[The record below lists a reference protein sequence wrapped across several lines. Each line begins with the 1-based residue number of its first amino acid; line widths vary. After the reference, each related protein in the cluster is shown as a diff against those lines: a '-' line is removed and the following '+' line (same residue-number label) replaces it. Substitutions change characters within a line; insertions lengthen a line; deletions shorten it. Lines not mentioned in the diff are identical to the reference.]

1 MIAKVNELWWL
12 LGAPVVG
19 FVGVGADRP
28 PDPLAHRPP
37 TRGFGGRYDAF
48 RQSRPRAVGG
58 FGFRGFGI
66 PALSTSIIFAIR
78 YNVVT

>member
-1 MIAKVNELWWL
+1 M
-12 LGAPVVG
+12 G

-37 TRGFGGRYDAF
+37 TRGFGGCYDAF
-48 RQSRPRAVGG
+48 RQSRPGSVGG

-66 PALSTSIIFAIR
+66 PALVISIRLAYDFFR
-78 YNVVT
+78 LSGKMNKF